1 MSNITTIP
9 AILIPADITQPVRVV
24 ELNADNPLESMYPI
38 LSCRLVQPISVPL
51 KHIERAMMWIDE
63 EGLCIDNPRFN
74 SRASIICNHP
84 LVGDAILAGDNGE
97 NIVPFEMGCPAQF
110 FKILQAEAEAFE
122 KDGIPTASDLIQ

>member
-1 MSNITTIP
+1 MTTTNTIP

-38 LSCRLVQPISVPL
+38 MSCRLVQPISVPL
-51 KHIERAMMWIDE
+51 RHIEGSMMWIDE

-74 SRASIICNHP
+74 TRASIICNRP

-97 NIVPFEMGCPAQF
+97 NIVPFQMQCPMQF
-110 FKILQAEAEAFE
+110 FKVLQTEAEDFE
-122 KDGIPTASDLIQ
+122 KDGIPTANDLIA

>member
-9 AILIPADITQPVRVV
+9 AILIPADITKPVRVV

-38 LSCRLVQPISVPL
+38 ISCRLVQPISVPVN
-51 KHIERAMMWIDE
+51 HTEDSMMWIDE

-74 SRASIICNHP
+74 TRASIICKQP

-97 NIVPFEMGCPAQF
+97 NITALQMKCPKLFFE
-110 FKILQAEAEAFE
+110 ILQAEAEKFE
-122 KDGIPTASDLIQ
+122 KQGVPTAQDLIQ